1 MAKEFIVAIELG
13 SSKIIGAAG
22 KRNADGS
29 FNILALAE
37 QESASFIH
45 KGYVYNIDKTAK
57 AISEIVTSLSTQL
70 KTQIKQVYVGIG
82 GQSVRG
88 VKNGI
93 VREYAVNTKISQNMV
108 YEIMDLNHATRYP
121 EQEIQEVSV
130 QEYKVDNQY
139 QIDPIGIECTRF
151 EASFLNII
159 SRRAFFR
166 NLNNC
171 FMAAGVPINDFYLSP
186 LALADVVLTEA
197 ERRSGCVLVDLG
209 ADTTSVAVFYK
220 GILRHLAVIPLGS
233 NNITKD
239 IASQQIDEVDAER
252 MKLKYA
258 CAYTESSDIDLN
270 LKYSIDTQRSIPSSL
285 FVEIVESRLQEILEN
300 VKSQVPEEL
309 EGKLMAGYIL
319 TGGGSMMKNLEI
331 AMKKFIHVGHVRIA
345 KTITDPVFMKVEG
358 VDVKDGRLNTLWG
371 LIAKGRENCA
381 GAEFNPD
388 ELFNEPITPVEL
400 PAEEPIVAPVVDISE
415 SEDTED
421 DNRQENG
428 KRNYINGIINFFK
441 NIVKEDE

>member
-13 SSKIIGAAG
+13 SSKIVGAAG

-29 FNILALAE
+29 FNILALSE

-88 VKNGI
+88 VKNSI
-93 VREYAVNTKISQNMV
+93 VREYAVNTKINQNMV

-139 QIDPIGIECTRF
+139 QIDPIGIECTHF

-171 FMAAGVPINDFYLSP
+171 FMSAGVPISDFYLSP

-209 ADTTSVAVFYK
+209 ADTTSVAVYYK

-239 IASQQIDEVDAER
+239 IASQQIDEADAEK

-258 CAYTESSDIDLN
+258 CAYTESSDIDLD
-270 LKYSIDTQRSIPSSL
+270 LKYPIDAQRSISSSL
-285 FVEIVESRLQEILEN
+285 FIEIVESRLQEILEN

-319 TGGGSMMKNLEI
+319 TGGGSMMSNLEI

-345 KTITDPVFMKVEG
+345 KTITDPVFMKVDG
-358 VDVKDGRLNTLWG
+358 INVKDGRLNTLWG

-381 GAEFNPD
+381 GAEFDPN
-388 ELFNEPITPVEL
+388 ELFNEPITPIEQPV
-400 PAEEPIVAPVVDISE
+400 EEPIAAQ
-415 SEDTED
+415 EDVPEPED
-421 DNRQENG
+421 PEEDAKQQNG
-428 KRNYINGIINFFK
+428 KRNYFQNFVDFLK
-441 NIVKEDE
+441 NMVKEDE